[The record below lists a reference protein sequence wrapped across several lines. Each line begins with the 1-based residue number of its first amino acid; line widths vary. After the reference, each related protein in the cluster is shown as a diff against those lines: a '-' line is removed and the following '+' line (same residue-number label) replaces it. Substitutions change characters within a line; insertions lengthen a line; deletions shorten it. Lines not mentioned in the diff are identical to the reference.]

1 MSNSIGVIFVYV
13 LGNILDY
20 FLRCCMIPREHS
32 THQVAKVRNI
42 FENMSLGW
50 LAHWNGM
57 DLQDASLESP
67 K

>member
-1 MSNSIGVIFVYV
+1 
-13 LGNILDY
+13 
-20 FLRCCMIPREHS
+20 MIPREHS